1 MYILSYALQTIA
13 TLKQIVEALM
23 DKFGSHEHE
32 LTGLLRLS
40 NDVRHDEYR
49 VLETSLLS
57 ESSHHCPN
65 TK

>member
-1 MYILSYALQTIA
+1 
-13 TLKQIVEALM
+13 M

-32 LTGLLRLS
+32 FNGLVRLS